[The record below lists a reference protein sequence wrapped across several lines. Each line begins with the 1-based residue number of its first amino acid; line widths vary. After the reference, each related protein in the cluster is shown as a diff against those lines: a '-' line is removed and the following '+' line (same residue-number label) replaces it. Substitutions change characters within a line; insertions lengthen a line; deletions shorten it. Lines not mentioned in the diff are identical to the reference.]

1 MRPRIERIESMMSNM
16 SSIVVDGIVPDR
28 REGMSAKA
36 RLAIVHRTT
45 RELQTEGKELAGIA
59 KIERAQVAEEAVDR
73 QRIAKET
80 RAAAKVAESAVKA
93 AAKAAAKAARA
104 AAAKEKRV
112 AAKAAATAAAQAE
125 VVRAAIKGR

>member
-1 MRPRIERIESMMSNM
+1 MVAMRPRIERIESIASTM
-16 SSIVVDGIVPDR
+16 SSVVVDGIVPDR

-80 RAAAKVAESAVKA
+80 RAAAKVAESA
-93 AAKAAAKAARA
+93 AKAAAKAARA